1 MVMEILSNVL
11 YNISLFGTIIAII
24 FSIVVISQD
33 KKTFFGLGKFFC
45 IFLIF
50 TWISYIGMSVF
61 NITTIKSTTDKTDT
75 KKQGAYY
82 MVKDK
87 QLLA

>member
-11 YNISLFGTIIAII
+11 YNVSFFGTIIAII
-24 FSIVVISQD
+24 FSIVVISKD

-45 IFLIF
+45 IFLVF
-50 TWISYIGMSVF
+50 TWVSYIGMSVF
-61 NITTIKSTTDKTDT
+61 SITTIKNTTDKSDA

-87 QLLA
+87 QLI